1 MDIEWPFLERGKRND
16 NKSIKKSIIINP
28 NTGEYKENRSFVDRL
43 YSKKGYIY
51 QYNSDYI
58 KLFFNR
64 PLPKEFTLLDKG
76 KFYELTFYLVR
87 ENQLLGYRTNK
98 IRPLTIEKMSQIFE
112 SSDRQTRRFIKKMKE
127 YKIMKEVVI
136 NDTKWYAI
144 NPMYALKSKY
154 LSLTTFIIFQDEL
167 IPNLPP
173 WVVKEFLDDVKEIDI
188 KVEVKEWNAHI

>member
-1 MDIEWPFLERGKRND
+1 M
-16 NKSIKKSIIINP
+16 
-28 NTGEYKENRSFVDRL
+28 
-43 YSKKGYIY
+43 
-51 QYNSDYI
+51 
-58 KLFFNR
+58 
-64 PLPKEFTLLDKG
+64 PKEFTLLDKG

-188 KVEVKEWNAHI
+188 KVEVKE